1 MLNPDFTLLSLS
13 YVNLCY
19 EYEVCKQNLLKFQN
33 HPGNVVSKVTITGVA
48 TQFGGC
54 GMQHILVGTIIATNV
69 K

>member
-1 MLNPDFTLLSLS
+1 MLNPNFTLLSLS

-19 EYEVCKQNLLKFQN
+19 EYKVCKQNLLKLQN
-33 HPGNVVSKVTITGVA
+33 HPRNVVSKVTIRGVA

-54 GMQHILVGTIIATNV
+54 GMQRILVGTIIATNV